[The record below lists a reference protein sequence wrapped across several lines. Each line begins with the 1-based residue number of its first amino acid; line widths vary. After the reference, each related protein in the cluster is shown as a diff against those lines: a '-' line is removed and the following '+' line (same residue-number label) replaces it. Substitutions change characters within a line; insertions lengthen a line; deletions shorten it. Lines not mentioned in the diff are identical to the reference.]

1 MGEAVGLVSC
11 ADGENAILS
20 LRDIRD
26 AESWSFLERSLKLE
40 HRYVDPENLDN
51 LAMCPDLIKEIPKS
65 EQTQEQADAVI
76 PQNGDLLCEISSG
89 LVTESLAC
97 QALGNCRHP
106 LRVFGSIPKKVLTE
120 QLCVVAANRIGTHAL
135 RLNKKKS
142 LVPKEFVTDAV
153 LKAGNDAD
161 EVLGQEQKRRSLSSS
176 DHQDDLPAIRM
187 RGGEPKEGCGTC
199 VSEESHIEYC
209 DLARTCRLL
218 DRQIVKEEQTLVS
231 AGDVDLLR
239 RCYDA
244 GGCEHGNS
252 VRLYYISDMHIEHQ
266 LSFRGC
272 DNNEGDFA
280 QGINML
286 ASELARSFDAC
297 VEYSR
302 SREEQKGNT
311 TGSTFLVFDGDTSDS
326 LSISDSFFRSF
337 VERQRPQA
345 VRVAVL
351 GNHEYLE
358 AGLAGISGDVD
369 AIAARYKAMFEKHGV
384 HLLHNSVL
392 AVYKDGRRLIELSE
406 TQLTS
411 MDVAELTA
419 FFAKC
424 SFLMLGGTGFSGRNE
439 IRNAEANLYGGV
451 IPTLDA
457 DIGETKRFL
466 AVHNKIA
473 VCAGICSV
481 AVVTHM
487 PPSDWCPPEDIVRGW
502 TYVSGHTHI
511 NGIDRLP
518 NNAINIHGN
527 QIGYRNAGYSFKSVD
542 IACSYDPF
550 ESLCD
555 GIYRISRRQYLD
567 FNTGRGIY
575 VGETKRVGAIY
586 CLKRRGVYMF
596 VSQIKGKHLCLLDGG
611 ARKTLP
617 VDDLSYYWNHL
628 EEYAEKVAPVFR
640 PVREALNVLSKEVKA
655 FGGSGLIHGFIVD
668 IDFYRHIQLDPFT
681 GNMDMYWSSGMSG
694 RCICDGAQELLEL
707 EGFGFIKKNEL
718 LLNRFNEAKNAG
730 LLPVL
735 SGGNQLAQLDGR
747 YQVDLKTGY
756 ERSRIMKKVQYLIDY
771 GVVRIW
777 NTQVL
782 EPPKEVQALK
792 HPKKNVERAVRKK
805 TPEQKA
811 RERAEVYCDA
821 ISNLSENSIEVN
833 PDDYRGSR
841 YRVKAKCLKCGNEW
855 ELRADHLKDRCWC
868 PCCKKK
874 NN

>member
-1 MGEAVGLVSC
+1 MGEAIGLMSC
-11 ADGENAILS
+11 ADGENAILP

-26 AESWSFLERSLKLE
+26 AESWSFLERSLELE
-40 HRYVDPENLDN
+40 HHYIDPENLDN
-51 LAMCPDLIKEIPKS
+51 LAMCPDLITEIPKS
-65 EQTQEQADAVI
+65 EQTQEQADIVI
-76 PQNGDLLCEISSG
+76 PQNGDLLCDISSG
-89 LVTESLAC
+89 LVSESLAC
-97 QALGNCRHP
+97 QALKNCRHP
-106 LRVFGSIPKKVLTE
+106 LRVFGSIPKKILTE
-120 QLCVVAANRIGTHAL
+120 QLCVVAASRVGANAL
-135 RLNKKKS
+135 CLKKKKS
-142 LVPKEFVTDAV
+142 LVPKEFITDAV

-161 EVLGQEQKRRSLSSS
+161 EVLEQERERRLLSSS
-176 DHQDDLPAIRM
+176 GDQDDSSMICM
-187 RGGEPKEGCGTC
+187 RGGESKRGCGTC
-199 VSEESHIEYC
+199 VSEDSNIGYC
-209 DLARTCRLL
+209 DLAHACRLL
-218 DRQIVKEEQTLVS
+218 DRQIVNEEQALVP
-231 AGDVDLLR
+231 ADNVDLLKC
-239 RCYDA
+239 CYDT
-244 GGCEHGNS
+244 GGCGHGNS
-252 VRLYYISDMHIEHQ
+252 ARLYYISDLHIEHQ

-272 DNNEGDFA
+272 DSNEGDFA
-280 QGINML
+280 QGVNML

-302 SREEQKGNT
+302 SLEEQKGNT
-311 TGSTFLVFDGDTSDS
+311 TGSTFLVFAGDVSDS
-326 LSISDSFFRSF
+326 LNISDLFFRSF
-337 VERQRPQA
+337 VKKQGPQA
-345 VRVAVL
+345 VRVTVL

-369 AIAARYKAMFEKHGV
+369 TIAARYKAMFEKHGV

-406 TQLTS
+406 KQLVS
-411 MDVAELTA
+411 MDAAELTA

-424 SFLMLGGTGFSGRNE
+424 SFLVFGGTGFSGRNE
-439 IRNAEANLYGGV
+439 IRNAKANLYGGV
-451 IPTLDA
+451 VPTFDA

-466 AVHNKIA
+466 AIHNKIA

-481 AVVTHM
+481 VVVTHT

-518 NNAINIHGN
+518 NNAVSIHGN
-527 QIGYRNAGYSFKSVD
+527 QIGYQNVGYSFKSVD

-555 GIYRISRRQYLD
+555 GVYRISRQQYLD
-567 FNTGRGIY
+567 FNAGRGIY
-575 VGETKRVGAIY
+575 VAETKRVGAIY
-586 CLKRRGVYMF
+586 CLKRSGVYMF

-628 EEYAEKVAPVFR
+628 KEYAEKVAPVFQ
-640 PVREALNVLSKEVKA
+640 PVRDALDVLSKEVKA

-668 IDFYRHIQLDPFT
+668 VDFYRHIQLDPFT
-681 GNMDMYWSSGMSG
+681 GHMDMYWSSGMSG
-694 RCICDGAQELLEL
+694 RYVCDGAQELLEL

-735 SGGNQLAQLDGR
+735 SGRNQLAQLNDR

-782 EPPKEVQALK
+782 EPSKKTQILK
-792 HPKKNVERAVRKK
+792 PPKKRVKRTVRKK

-811 RERAEVYCDA
+811 RERAVAYCDA

-833 PDDYRGSR
+833 PDDYMGSR
-841 YRVKAKCLKCGNEW
+841 FRVKAKCLKCGNEW
-855 ELRADHLKDRCWC
+855 EPRADHLKDRCWC